1 MKTLEQCYQE
11 VYKKWSTG
19 TEWMPSTDELKRMDN
34 EAAQLYAE
42 EQDYNE
48 YQARQDMGGV

>member
-19 TEWMPSTDELKRMDN
+19 TEWMPSKGEYKRMDN
-34 EAAQLYAE
+34 EAAHLYAE
-42 EQDYNE
+42 EYRKIDKVKS
-48 YQARQDMGGV
+48 AF

>member
-42 EQDYNE
+42 YRKIDKVKS
-48 YQARQDMGGV
+48 AF